1 MRLSNVGWRLWP
13 GRDTFRGHPQVL
25 TVHEQRPCLSAP
37 SNAVACA
44 LGTGIGLALVCEL
57 VRIHGGSI
65 TAQSAPGAGTRMVV
79 RIPSG
84 REHLPA
90 GQLSEEMAAVTSIP
104 GQGTTVAG
112 QIPLL

>member
-1 MRLSNVGWRLWP
+1 
-13 GRDTFRGHPQVL
+13 
-25 TVHEQRPCLSAP
+25 
-37 SNAVACA
+37 
-44 LGTGIGLALVCEL
+44 
-57 VRIHGGSI
+57 
-65 TAQSAPGAGTRMVV
+65 MVV